1 MTTAILYR
9 TTCRVCEAIKLGL
22 VTVLMGIWAFG
33 ETAGRARASAELARM
48 GHHKEAKALM
58 VKE

>member
-1 MTTAILYR
+1 MSTVILYR
-9 TTCRVCEAIKLGL
+9 TTCKVCEALKLVL
-22 VTVLMGIWAFG
+22 ITALMGIWAFG

-48 GHHKEAKALM
+48 GYYKEAKALM